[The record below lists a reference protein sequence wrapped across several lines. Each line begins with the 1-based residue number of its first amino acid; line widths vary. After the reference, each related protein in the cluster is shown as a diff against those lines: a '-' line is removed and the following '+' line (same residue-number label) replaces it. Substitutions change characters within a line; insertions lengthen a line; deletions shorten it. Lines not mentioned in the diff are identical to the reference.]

1 MHPPYF
7 SEIGNRS
14 APKQARLFQSPRG
27 ESPSFFCPYVTR
39 RNAEK
44 ITEDFFQTITYIFVA
59 RKAKVERGK
68 SLPFFTTILFR
79 KIISNI
85 KKIISNII

>member
-39 RNAEK
+39 RNAKK

-68 SLPFFTTILFR
+68 SLPFSHQYYLEKLLVT
-79 KIISNI
+79 
-85 KKIISNII
+85 